1 MFLAFLADLTFF
13 FQQVTLICT
22 STHLPTYPSTHPS
35 IHAFN
40 CSSIHLPYHLF
51 IHPSTIYPSTIIL
64 LYPSAVLSPA
74 AHHQS
79 IVHPIT
85 YPSIHPCFYPLI
97 HPSTLPSVHPYTHL
111 SVHLSTIYPSTIAFI
126 HPSILSPTRHRQS
139 IGHHITYPCMHASIH
154 IYAHSFIHAV
164 TKGILYVRPM
174 LGAENQTVPALQVC
188 TVSQWIRHSH
198 R

>member
-97 HPSTLPSVHPYTHL
+97 HPSTLPSVHLYTHL

-126 HPSILSPTRHRQS
+126 HPSILSPTSHHQS
-139 IGHHITYPCMHASIH
+139 IGHHITIHACMHPSIYTH
-154 IYAHSFIHAV
+154 TRSFMQSPRAYSTSGLCWV
-164 TKGILYVRPM
+164 LKTRQFLPSRCVQSLSG
-174 LGAENQTVPALQVC
+174 
-188 TVSQWIRHSH
+188 
-198 R
+198 